1 MKKSIE
7 NYNNICLKKKADE
20 PQVADHIKQELTKK
34 NLIFKT
40 KFSSELYSASAAA
53 ASAAATA
60 VTATSASTASSSSS
74 SNTSK
79 NTNSLKRLSP
89 CSSSSS
95 TKNINAASKR
105 FKLKSDE
112 NEHIDLIS
120 PTKKKEESNFS
131 LKTSKSHESIVT
143 KVFSLKNSSFSFSD
157 DDNNDDNET
166 NENVNKNEKLTS
178 NAKLKQ
184 TETEPKLEKIESI
197 SIETKPQIE
206 QMEKKITI
214 VKKPHVLNFDDDD
227 DDDSERFRKKI
238 IFKSSAL
245 PLDPS
250 NSINSIQNKKNTLF
264 KHKSMDLPQTTSKE
278 LTKPPIKRKIFST
291 KRETELK
298 INLIFNYNLVET
310 NVNKEKEEL
319 SEELNYRS
327 EEYSENEITDN
338 SENRIK
344 SASSSKKTSPVSE
357 ATKKLGN
364 TKLETIGE
372 AAGFY
377 QLRNSRKA
385 YECEELGETQAFL
398 DKIFYLMDGLN
409 AKNKLSDRCLC
420 ALKLAEMC
428 LSCEFRMNLRLSS
441 EYINR
446 MFLFLRDSPLYQVI
460 FKILP

>member
-1 MKKSIE
+1 
-7 NYNNICLKKKADE
+7 
-20 PQVADHIKQELTKK
+20 
-34 NLIFKT
+34 
-40 KFSSELYSASAAA
+40 
-53 ASAAATA
+53 
-60 VTATSASTASSSSS
+60 
-74 SNTSK
+74 
-79 NTNSLKRLSP
+79 
-89 CSSSSS
+89 
-95 TKNINAASKR
+95 
-105 FKLKSDE
+105 
-112 NEHIDLIS
+112 
-120 PTKKKEESNFS
+120 
-131 LKTSKSHESIVT
+131 
-143 KVFSLKNSSFSFSD
+143 
-157 DDNNDDNET
+157 
-166 NENVNKNEKLTS
+166 
-178 NAKLKQ
+178 
-184 TETEPKLEKIESI
+184 
-197 SIETKPQIE
+197 
-206 QMEKKITI
+206 
-214 VKKPHVLNFDDDD
+214 
-227 DDDSERFRKKI
+227 
-238 IFKSSAL
+238 
-245 PLDPS
+245 
-250 NSINSIQNKKNTLF
+250 
-264 KHKSMDLPQTTSKE
+264 MDLPQTTSKE

-298 INLIFNYNLVET
+298 INPIFNYNLVET

-327 EEYSENEITDN
+327 EENSENEITDK